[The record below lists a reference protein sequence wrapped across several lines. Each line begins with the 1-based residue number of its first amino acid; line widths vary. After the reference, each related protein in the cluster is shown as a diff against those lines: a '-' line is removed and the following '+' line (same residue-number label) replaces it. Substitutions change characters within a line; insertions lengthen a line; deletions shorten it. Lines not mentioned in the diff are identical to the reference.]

1 MVVMPGMALDHEVS
15 TMVIVGALTVPPT
28 EATVTVPGR
37 TEPDV
42 PSVVAAWR
50 VIPLTMR
57 RRSTPLS
64 SVMVCEVSVDVD
76 LMRPRSR
83 RRCRE

>member
-50 VIPLTMR
+50 VIP
-57 RRSTPLS
+57 
-64 SVMVCEVSVDVD
+64 
-76 LMRPRSR
+76 
-83 RRCRE
+83 